1 MEHGL
6 MQGPAL
12 LVALEGSGLGQTLRG
27 SLWLYP
33 AVETLHI
40 LGFAILIGSIV
51 AFDVRLITAPAGF
64 DVERWVGLLVPVA
77 ATGLA
82 LAAPMGF
89 LLFTAEATAYFRNPV
104 YLTKMALLLL
114 ALANVVWF
122 HFGPYRRRKAVGP
135 SMGIP
140 PAMRRSAGLSL
151 VAWIGVLTCGRLI
164 AYV

>member
-1 MEHGL
+1 MEHAAD
-6 MQGPAL
+6 GPAL
-12 LVALEGSGLGQTLRG
+12 LVALESSGLGRTLRG

-40 LGFAILIGSIV
+40 LGFAVLVGSIV
-51 AFDVRLITAPAGF
+51 AFDLRLLTAPDRF
-64 DVERWVGLLVPVA
+64 DVEGWVRRLVPIAAAGLL
-77 ATGLA
+77 LA
-82 LAAPMGF
+82 VPMGF

-122 HFGPYRRRKAVGP
+122 HLGPYRRHKAIGP

-140 PAMRRSAGLSL
+140 SSMRLSAGASM
-151 VAWIGVLTCGRLI
+151 VGWIAVLTCGRLI
-164 AYV
+164 AYI

>member
-1 MEHGL
+1 MEHGTE
-6 MQGPAL
+6 GPAL
-12 LVALEGSGLGQTLRG
+12 LAALEGSGLGQTLRG

-40 LGFAILIGSIV
+40 LGFAVLVGSIV
-51 AFDVRLITAPAGF
+51 AFDFRLLTAPDRF
-64 DVERWVGLLVPVA
+64 DVEGWVRQLVPVA
-77 ATGLA
+77 ATGLL
-82 LAAPMGF
+82 LAVPMGF

-114 ALANVVWF
+114 ALANVGWF
-122 HFGPYRRRKAVGP
+122 HLGPYRRRKAVGP

-140 PAMRRSAGLSL
+140 ASMRLSAGLSMIG
-151 VAWIGVLTCGRLI
+151 WIAVLTCGRLI

>member
-12 LVALEGSGLGQTLRG
+12 LVALESSGLGQTLRG

-40 LGFAILIGSIV
+40 LGFAVLIGSIV
-51 AFDVRLITAPAGF
+51 AFDARLMTAPAAF
-64 DVERWVGLLVPVA
+64 DVESWVGQLVPVA
-77 ATGLA
+77 AAGLL

-89 LLFTAEATAYFRNPV
+89 LLFTAEATAYFGNPV

-114 ALANVVWF
+114 ALANVAWF
-122 HFGPYRRRKAVGP
+122 HLGPYRQRKAIGP
-135 SMGIP
+135 SIGIP
-140 PAMRRSAGLSL
+140 PAMRWSAGLSML
-151 VAWIGVLTCGRLI
+151 GWIAVLTCGRLI